1 MSASLRELGL
11 RVVAVANQKG
21 GVGKTASVISLAS
34 GLARRGDRVLVVDGD
49 PQGNLSLSLGRSQGS
64 ETDKEDLGV
73 LLRLLSN
80 GEKVNPRRFIEK
92 KTKTR
97 LDLIPMRSRKLR
109 TDLGDLALD
118 RAAAPFSL
126 FLQSLRSSYDWLIID
141 CSPSN
146 GMLER
151 TLIRACEAVVIPLE
165 FQLFSVS
172 GLEALLA
179 DIAECSILAGRIIR
193 PHALIFTKAEA
204 RLRRVETY
212 RAIFSSFR
220 IPIFEVCKSEYLPK
234 SVERGKT
241 IWESAPMSCVAR
253 DYARILDKSFLG

>member
-1 MSASLRELGL
+1 MSASLKELGL
-11 RVVAVANQKG
+11 KVVAVANQKG

-34 GLARRGDRVLVVDGD
+34 GLARRGERVLVVDGD
-49 PQGNLSLSLGRSQGS
+49 PQGNLSLSLGRSQGF
-64 ETDKEDLGV
+64 ETDKEDLGG

-80 GEKVNPRRFIEK
+80 GEQVNPKHFIEK

-97 LDLIPMRSRKLR
+97 LDLIPMRSRRLR
-109 TDLGDLALD
+109 TELGDLALD
-118 RAAAPFSL
+118 RAASPFSL
-126 FLQSLRSSYDWLIID
+126 FLQSLRASYDWLLID

-172 GLEALLA
+172 GLESLLA
-179 DIAECSILAGRIIR
+179 DIAECSTLASRTIR

-212 RAIFSSFR
+212 REIFSSFR

-234 SVERGKT
+234 SVERGNT
-241 IWESAPMSCVAR
+241 IWESAPLSCVAR
-253 DYARILDKSFLG
+253 DYARIIDKSFLG